1 MNNVKTSSG
10 LVQLG
15 PIAQLRTG
23 KLCRRFIQLFVGLSL
38 FGVSVAMM
46 IRGNLGLAPWDA
58 FHVGLTEHL
67 PFSFGWVFV
76 MVSFL
81 VLLIWIPLK
90 EIPGIGTIANAIV
103 IGLVADLTLQ
113 VMAGP
118 DTMLE
123 RLALT
128 IGGVLVCGF
137 GSALYIGAQFGR
149 GPRDGLMTGF
159 SRVTGYS
166 LWLVRTSLEVTVL
179 LAGVLLGGL
188 GVLGIGTV
196 IFALFIGPLT
206 QLMLPWVLVPLEA
219 QNKNLSKEN

>member
-1 MNNVKTSSG
+1 MNNVKTTAG

-23 KLCRRFIQLFVGLSL
+23 KLCRRFIQLFAGLTF
-38 FGVSVAMM
+38 FGISVAMM

-58 FHVGLTEHL
+58 FHVGLTSHL

-76 MVSFL
+76 MVSFA

-103 IGLVADLTLQ
+103 IGLVADLTLHFI
-113 VMAGP
+113 AGP
-118 DTMLE
+118 VTLPA

-128 IGGVLVCGF
+128 VGGVLLCAF
-137 GSALYIGAQFGR
+137 GSAVYIGAQFGR
-149 GPRDGLMTGF
+149 GPRDGIMTGF
-159 SRVTGYS
+159 SRVTGYP

-179 LAGVLLGGL
+179 LAGILLGGL

-206 QLMLPWVLVPLEA
+206 QLMLPWVLVKVDV
-219 QNKNLSKEN
+219 NKEF